1 MRSYKVKSY
10 YIVFDISHKKTEGY
24 HDTLYFESENCE
36 DILHHFNGFLKG
48 RDYNNI
54 RLFRFTTKKEY
65 EESYQRWFKELKV

>member
-1 MRSYKVKSY
+1 MKSY

-65 EESYQRWFKELKV
+65 EESYQRWFKELKA